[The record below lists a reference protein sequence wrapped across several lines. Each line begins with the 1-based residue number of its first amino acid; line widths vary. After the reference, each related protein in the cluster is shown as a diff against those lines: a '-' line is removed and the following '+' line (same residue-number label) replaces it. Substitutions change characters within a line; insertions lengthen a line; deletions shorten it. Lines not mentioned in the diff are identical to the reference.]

1 MVNNN
6 GGLDSFPVHI
16 EINIAVMIN
25 FVKATN
31 SFMGWK
37 CLGGNWCACKDDLVT
52 FMIYFHD
59 SKK

>member
-37 CLGGNWCACKDDLVT
+37 S
-52 FMIYFHD
+52 IYLYYPIH
-59 SKK
+59 SK